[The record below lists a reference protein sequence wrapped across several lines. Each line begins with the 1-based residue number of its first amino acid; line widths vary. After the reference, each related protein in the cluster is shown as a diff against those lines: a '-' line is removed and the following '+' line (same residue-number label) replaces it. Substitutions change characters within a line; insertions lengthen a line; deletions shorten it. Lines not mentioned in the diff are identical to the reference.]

1 MPESVLF
8 MQYGL
13 DIYRTMKRVIV
24 LPFISAFLVAGLI
37 VLLVI
42 GNIYTFYRLTD
53 EAPIAE
59 LTFLETG
66 PEQYQATI
74 TYGDFCEAEQ
84 YTLYGDQWRLDAR
97 FLKWRP
103 WANLFGLDSMYRIER
118 LGGRYRDVGDENSGP
133 QFAYKLYQAPHI
145 DLATIFQEYDGI
157 FSPVDTL
164 FGSSVYEDMD
174 VNFRYRVFRSQSGLL
189 VRKERLAAGN
199 IITIEINSDCA
210 SRVGLVDR
218 FRAHLAVISS
228 H

>member
-1 MPESVLF
+1 
-8 MQYGL
+8 
-13 DIYRTMKRVIV
+13 MKRTII
-24 LPFISAFLVAGLI
+24 LPFISVFLAVGLI

-42 GNIYTFYRLTD
+42 VNIYTFYRLTD
-53 EAPIAE
+53 ESPIAE
-59 LTFLETG
+59 LTFSETG

-74 TYGDFCEAEQ
+74 SYGDFCEAEQ
-84 YTLYGDQWRLDAR
+84 YILYGNQWRLDAR

-103 WANLFGLDSMYRIER
+103 WANLFGLDAMYRIER
-118 LGGRYRDVGDENSGP
+118 LGGRYRDVGDENSR
-133 QFAYKLYQAPHI
+133 QRLAYKLYKAPHI
-145 DLATIFQEYDGI
+145 DIASVLQDYDGI

-210 SRVGLVDR
+210 PRSRLPTSD
-218 FRAHLAVISS
+218 FAVR
-228 H
+228 